1 MKYVLAVSGG
11 VDSVVLLARAA
22 QAKWRG
28 QHLPDATWPRDFI
41 VAHFDHG
48 IRGEAS
54 HKDAQFVAR
63 LAQQYGVRF
72 YLATA
77 DLTPQTSEAEAR
89 ERRYQFLRSV
99 CTQEH
104 AELVTAHHLN
114 DLVETMVIN
123 LIRGTGWRG
132 IAPLGGAVRPLLS
145 CPKFELIC
153 EALEHDLPW
162 HEDQTNT
169 SLHYLRNRVR
179 YQLAGLGVGQRQ
191 AWLKLYRR
199 QVKLKQEIEQ
209 LVADLVQR
217 SVRRSDDELVLRRYD
232 LIMWSDVVALEV
244 LRRITAAQLTRPQ
257 LMELLQFA
265 RTAQPSKRH
274 QVGKI
279 RVRVTTKELYLV
291 VQ

>member
-22 QAKWRG
+22 QAKWRA
-28 QHLPDATWPRDFI
+28 QHLPDAIWPRDFV

-89 ERRYQFLRSV
+89 ARRYQFLRSV
-99 CTQEH
+99 CVQEH

-153 EALEHDLPW
+153 EALERDLPW

-179 YQLAGLGVGQRQ
+179 YCLVDLTVDQRQ

-209 LVADLVQR
+209 LVADLVHR
-217 SVRRSDDELVLRRYD
+217 SVCYCGKELTLKRYD
-232 LIMWSDVVALEV
+232 LIMWSDLVALEV
-244 LRRITAAQLTRPQ
+244 LRQITAVQLTRPQ

-265 RTAQPSKRH
+265 RTAQPNKCY

-279 RVRVTTKELYLV
+279 RARVTTRELQLV
-291 VQ
+291 MQ